1 MGAPI
6 QCLMRLMNRLQLR
19 RRPPVVGVKGK
30 DAPVQLSSRELASKF
45 RQAVASGELL
55 ATPVPVF
62 SGMVI

>member
-1 MGAPI
+1 
-6 QCLMRLMNRLQLR
+6 MRPMNLLQLR

-30 DAPVQLSSRELASKF
+30 DVPVQLSSRELVSKF
-45 RQAVASGELL
+45 RRAVASGELL